1 MRVMIG
7 GRCGKGRPSE
17 GRRIFV
23 VYLLQL
29 QQQLQGLVI
38 IRRGTSSLGKGP
50 TPALGE
56 ARHLSV
62 TDRKEM
68 RCGAK
73 REAVCRLARALLFS
87 SEVNIEVSR
96 RVR

>member
-17 GRRIFV
+17 GGRIFV

-62 TDRKEM
+62 TDRCDAC
-68 RCGAK
+68 RAN
-73 REAVCRLARALLFS
+73 REKPLVVVTVVWRTLKA
-87 SEVNIEVSR
+87 
-96 RVR
+96 